1 MKTYLLIYNKSDNS
15 SALFSKLADGA
26 AAAVLANE
34 TGLRKTIFL
43 SAQIYQILICAC
55 LQLFFATCR

>member
-1 MKTYLLIYNKSDNS
+1 MKTYLLIYNKNDNS

-43 SAQIYQILICAC
+43 SAQIY
-55 LQLFFATCR
+55 